1 MKDIS
6 ASRKTCVVVLAAV
19 GLTFGTLAHAAGGS
33 EKEEGKRTLSRETTH
48 GNESTLGTSKP
59 GTSGSGASQGSG
71 NKSKP
76 QGGALGGSSTE
87 KFSNTD
93 IGGGGTGSGAVL
105 QGGVTT
111 NQQGTS
117 GGAGS
122 MGGMRSGTGQGAGP
136 GTGQGT
142 SSQPGSRSG
151 GAGSGR

>member
-48 GNESTLGTSKP
+48 GNESTIGNKRRGTSE
-59 GTSGSGASQGSG
+59 SGAAQGSR
-71 NKSKP
+71 NTKP
-76 QGGALGGSSTE
+76 QGSAIGGSSTD
-87 KFSNTD
+87 KFTNTD